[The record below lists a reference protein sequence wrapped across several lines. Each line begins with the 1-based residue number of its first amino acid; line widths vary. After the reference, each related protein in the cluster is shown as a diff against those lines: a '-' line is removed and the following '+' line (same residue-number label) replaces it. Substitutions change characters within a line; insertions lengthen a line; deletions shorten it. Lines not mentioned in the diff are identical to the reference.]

1 MPSRKPTPRCLRC
14 TSTAARSHFDN
25 LAALWAREVDVIVN
39 NSTDLAVFQ
48 TTREPASQGQLR
60 VLWESPLVPND
71 VLMVRRNAPAVTRAA
86 LRAFFIQRYGKADEE
101 RALLQRASGI
111 AQFVAA
117 DNTLLTAVA
126 DFKFATERAAIHT
139 QASHDDATKAAAL
152 AALVAREE
160 IFKRALMKAPD

>member
-1 MPSRKPTPRCLRC
+1 LRC
-14 TSTAARSHFDN
+14 TSTAAGSHFDN

-71 VLMVRRNAPAVTRAA
+71 VLMVRRNAPAATRAA
-86 LRAFFIQRYGKADEE
+86 LRAFFIQRYGKTDEE
-101 RALLQRASGI
+101 KALLQRASGI

-126 DFKFATERAAIHT
+126 DFKFATKRAAIHT